1 MDREYLKDDEPVD
14 EAYRYGAVIVMARAI
29 RWYGNRYNFA
39 QLLAIPDRQAV
50 LGVEDVLK
58 IEHVLWQTEFCG
70 MEYVIKEKY
79 VWIKG
84 PKLRMGSDDSEVD
97 VERLYMNLGKEE
109 RDLAYRIAELI
120 YRIYLY
126 GENDLKEVQDELEDE
141 EKPKYIVWMSQVIL
155 REYLLQMNT
164 VFDKGEYPMEIVLQ
178 MLGYPAMD
186 KEEYDRR
193 ISRMQEDVRRWSL

>member
-14 EAYRYGAVIVMARAI
+14 EAYRYGAVIMMARAI
-29 RWYGNRYNFA
+29 RWYGNRYDFA

-58 IEHVLWQTEFCG
+58 IEHVLWQTEFCR

-97 VERLYMNLGKEE
+97 VEWLYMNLGKEE

-193 ISRMQEDVRRWSL
+193 ISKMQEDVRRWSL

>member
-1 MDREYLKDDEPVD
+1 MNIEYLKDDEPVD

-29 RWYGNRYNFA
+29 RWYGNRYDFA

-97 VERLYMNLGKEE
+97 VERLYMNLGKGE